1 MSFKRRLALLSSV
14 VLMAGVVHAADDDLQ
29 DEDIQALRDWIN
41 SKRMI
46 TVRELGGQLSISGE
60 VRAELQS
67 ISSTLNGKAQRGRGT
82 GRPNNDYDVEFNLS
96 IDYRTENTWSA
107 ARIKFDN
114 DAGTFT
120 DHLGSGTN
128 NKIKVDKAYF
138 GYRLIDRDRHTAD
151 IEVGRRAMFLVFDSR
166 LQFASNFDGIN
177 FKDSYA
183 VDGVGDLYYQLGA
196 FIVNERKD
204 QAAYV
209 GELGILNVANT
220 GFFTKY
226 SLIDWDTKNTHQI
239 PKEFHFIVSQLILG
253 YKFIPQPWDKVVNFY
268 FGALYNHRA
277 RAIKISDHKRA
288 NYGGYLGFSIGQLK
302 KAGDWSFE
310 ANYQVLAAQC
320 VPSFDVLGIGMNARK
335 NHNFYSHEV
344 DGELVPFTN
353 RRHPEGNVNY
363 RGFRLVFQYMLTNNL
378 NIMQEWNQSITLDD
392 HIGPF
397 RRYKQYEVELIY
409 AF

>member
-1 MSFKRRLALLSSV
+1 MRFYQRLAFLSST
-14 VLMAGVVHAADDDLQ
+14 LLLTGVHAAEDMNN
-29 DEDIQALRDWIN
+29 EDIQALRDWIN

-67 ISSTLNGKAQRGRGT
+67 NNTTLNGVAQRGRGT
-82 GRPNNDYDVEFNLS
+82 GRPNHDYDVEFNLG

-114 DAGTFT
+114 DAGTFAE
-120 DHLGSGTN
+120 HFGSGTN
-128 NKIKVDKAYF
+128 SKIKVDKAYF
-138 GYRLIDRDRHTAD
+138 GYRVVDRDRHTMD
-151 IEVGRRAMFLVFDSR
+151 VEVGRRGMLLVFDSK
-166 LQFASNFDGIN
+166 LQFVSNFDGVN

-183 VDGVGDLYYQLGA
+183 IDKVGDLYYQLGA
-196 FIVNERKD
+196 FMVNEKKN

-220 GFFTKY
+220 GFYTKY
-226 SLIDWDTKNTHQI
+226 SLIDWDTKHVEKVPQ
-239 PKEFHFIVSQLILG
+239 EFYFVVSQFLMG

-268 FGALYNHRA
+268 FAGLYNHRA
-277 RAIKISDHKRA
+277 RALKITDHRRA
-288 NYGGYLGFSIGQLK
+288 NFGGYIGFAIGQIK
-302 KAGDWSFE
+302 KAGDWNFE

-320 VPSFDVLGIGMNARK
+320 VPNFDVSGIGMGSRRGQA
-335 NHNFYSHEV
+335 FYYHEV
-344 DGELVPFTN
+344 KGEPVPFTK
-353 RRHPEGNVNY
+353 RSEPEGNVNY
-363 RGFRLVFQYMLTNNL
+363 RGFKLVLQYMLTNNL
-378 NIMQEWNQSITLDD
+378 NLFQEWSQSITLDD

-397 RRYKQYEVELIY
+397 RRYKQYELELIY